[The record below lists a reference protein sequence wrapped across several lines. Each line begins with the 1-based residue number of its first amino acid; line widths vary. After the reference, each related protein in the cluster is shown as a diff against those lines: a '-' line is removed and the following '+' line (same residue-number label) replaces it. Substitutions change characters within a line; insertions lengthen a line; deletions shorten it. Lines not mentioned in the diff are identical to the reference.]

1 MYNKLFADIMRFV
14 ALILFQLFIVDNIRL
29 GYYIHPVVYILFI
42 LLMPYNAQRWQVMLA
57 AFGMGMIIDFFS
69 GTPGLNAAAAVATS
83 YVRHFVIVIMTRKS
97 DLEEKYNPSLVEMGF
112 TWFFTY
118 SSILLCV
125 YNLVY
130 FMLEAFSFK
139 LLNIILLQTLLST
152 LSSVALILLI
162 MLIFIPKSNLTL
174 NK

>member
-1 MYNKLFADIMRFV
+1 
-14 ALILFQLFIVDNIRL
+14 
-29 GYYIHPVVYILFI
+29 
-42 LLMPYNAQRWQVMLA
+42 
-57 AFGMGMIIDFFS
+57 
-69 GTPGLNAAAAVATS
+69 
-83 YVRHFVIVIMTRKS
+83 MTRKS